1 METKRGESKD
11 ATCKVMLTINL
22 HNIEQKSLLQ
32 KRYRFCRENILDA
45 TKTNIKSSG
54 KQIEIEDI

>member
-22 HNIEQKSLLQ
+22 HNIEKST
-32 KRYRFCRENILDA
+32 
-45 TKTNIKSSG
+45 TKDIAFVG
-54 KQIEIEDI
+54 KIY

>member
-32 KRYRFCRENILDA
+32 KISLLYRKYIRCYKD
-45 TKTNIKSSG
+45 
-54 KQIEIEDI
+54 